1 MRDPLRCRLAERKLP
16 SRKKRASK
24 GHAIR
29 VSDEVYDTL
38 DTQRKRRSWDWLF
51 RRMLGLPDRAGNPQ
65 PLIEGMVEVLT
76 GRFFLRE
83 PGRSWEDLET
93 DAYELAIITAAKQKL
108 KRVPRPLKM
117 RELP

>member
-1 MRDPLRCRLAERKLP
+1 MAERKLP
-16 SRKKRASK
+16 SRKKKASK
-24 GHAIR
+24 GRAIR
-29 VSDEVYDTL
+29 VSDAVYDTL
-38 DTQRKRRSWDWLF
+38 DGQRKKRSWDWLL
-51 RRMLGLPDRAGNPQ
+51 RRMLGLDDRAGNPQ

-76 GRFFLRE
+76 GRFFLLTPE
-83 PGRSWEDLET
+83 KTWEDVET